1 MEIQHKE
8 YKRQIL
14 RENFEEYCANRPE
27 EYGEEYDET
36 YTSIQ
41 EYVKREAESDPN
53 FWYWLFDTEEDFY
66 SCPDEAEFEQ
76 FLKTL

>member
-76 FLKTL
+76 FLKSL